1 MLTFV
6 LNLNINIYIYIFI
19 FKFKTNVNIYLCCF
33 CLYQSFINFF
43 KKWGNTLNFQCF
55 FIVSNLIKL
64 FLQYSFL
71 LVK

>member
-1 MLTFV
+1 MLTSIYVVFV
-6 LNLNINIYIYIFI
+6 YINPLLIF
-19 FKFKTNVNIYLCCF
+19 L
-33 CLYQSFINFF
+33 
-43 KKWGNTLNFQCF
+43 KKWGNTLNFQYF